1 MAQYLKSRT
10 AYSFFFITLSFV
22 TLFIS
27 SIIEHFAPPIATLI
41 PYTLLISL
49 TLFLVAIMILPS
61 YFTTPLRRI
70 TYYLINLGALIFSL
84 ALSTTTIYFLIIEIL
99 FMLILYMI
107 SYRAYQSIRL
117 SLLDIVISSEEYLES
132 VTFNL
137 MRLNQIQCLFNIA
150 ALFII
155 VLLPPFS
162 TALYI
167 LAVVS
172 SLIIQIRLHFKQRIN
187 CSKLWIIILSVIST
201 IGSLSF
207 AFFVKSM
214 DGYFHAIITAI
225 ILIPYIAI
233 SFILDREYKR
243 YLKKYRY
250 ISA

>member
-1 MAQYLKSRT
+1 MVQYLKSRT
-10 AYSFFFITLSFV
+10 TYSFFFITLSFV

-27 SIIEHFAPPIATLI
+27 SIIEHFAPPIASLV

-49 TLFLVAIMILPS
+49 TLQLIGIMILPS
-61 YFTTPLRRI
+61 YFTTQLRRI
-70 TYYLINLGALIFSL
+70 AYYLINLGALTFSL
-84 ALSTTTIYFLIIEIL
+84 ALSAATIYFLIIEIL
-99 FMLILYMI
+99 FLLIFYMM

-117 SLLDIVISSEEYLES
+117 SLLDVVISSEEYLES

-137 MRLNQIQCLFNIA
+137 MRLNQIQCLFNVA

-155 VLLPPFS
+155 ILLPDFS

-167 LAVVS
+167 LAVAS
-172 SLIIQIRLHFKQRIN
+172 NIFIQFRLHFKQHIRY
-187 CSKLWIIILSVIST
+187 SKLWTISISMMST

-207 AFFVKSM
+207 AYFVSSI
-214 DGYFHAIITAI
+214 DGYFHAVLTAI
-225 ILIPYIAI
+225 IFVPYFAV
-233 SFILDREYKR
+233 SLALNKEFKS

>member
-10 AYSFFFITLSFV
+10 TYSFFFITLSFV

-27 SIIEHFAPPIATLI
+27 SIIEHFAPPIASLV
-41 PYTLLISL
+41 PYTLPISL
-49 TLFLVAIMILPS
+49 TLQLIGIMILPS

-70 TYYLINLGALIFSL
+70 AYYLINLGALTFSL
-84 ALSTTTIYFLIIEIL
+84 ALSAATIYFLIIEIL
-99 FMLILYMI
+99 FLLIFYMI

-117 SLLDIVISSEEYLES
+117 SLLDVVISSEEYLES

-137 MRLNQIQCLFNIA
+137 MRLNQIQCLFNVA

-155 VLLPPFS
+155 VLLPEFS

-172 SLIIQIRLHFKQRIN
+172 SIFIQIRLHFKQHIHY
-187 CSKLWIIILSVIST
+187 SKLWIMAISMMST
-201 IGSLSF
+201 ISSLSF
-207 AFFVKSM
+207 AYFVSSI
-214 DGYFHAIITAI
+214 DGYLHAIITAI
-225 ILIPYIAI
+225 IFIPYFAI
-233 SFILDREYKR
+233 SFALDKEFKS